1 MASFCL
7 AGTPSSSESTVH
19 GNGSPA
25 QVPGLA
31 TVAVG
36 TADDLFAVPD
46 RLSRAR
52 LARALPGEV
61 GRVRAYGVTGSHRRP
76 RGGFG
81 RCRPGR
87 AVVPGRAGA
96 DRRAGFAS

>member
-19 GNGSPA
+19 GNGSTA

-36 TADDLFAVPD
+36 TADDLFAARD
-46 RLSRAR
+46 RSQRDLSAR
-52 LARALPGEV
+52 CPKL
-61 GRVRAYGVTGSHRRP
+61 
-76 RGGFG
+76 
-81 RCRPGR
+81 
-87 AVVPGRAGA
+87 
-96 DRRAGFAS
+96 